1 MREELIVFVKEALAR
16 GLGRDAVRAALRDAG
31 WRDEE
36 VEKTL
41 RAFADV
47 PFPVPVPRPRPYLSA
62 RETFFY
68 LLQFAA
74 LYTSAFHLGRL
85 AFLLIDRAFPDAI
98 DQPWGIV
105 TRSDDAIRWSIASLL
120 VAFPIFLA
128 ISRSL
133 ARAAARDPERRG
145 SKIRKW
151 LTYLTLFVAA
161 SVLTGDVIT
170 LIYNVLGGEITT
182 RFLLKTAVVGAIAG
196 GIFGYYLWDLRG
208 EEQEPA

>member
-16 GLGRDAVRAALRDAG
+16 GVARDEIRAALRGAG

-36 VEKTL
+36 MEKAL
-41 RAFADV
+41 GAFADV
-47 PFPVPVPRPRPYLSA
+47 GFPVPVPRPRPYLSA

-68 LLQFAA
+68 LLQFAT

-85 AFLLIDRAFPDAI
+85 AFVLIERAFPDAI
-98 DQPWGIV
+98 DQPWGMV

-120 VAFPIFLA
+120 VAFPIFLLV
-128 ISRSL
+128 SRAL
-133 ARAAARDPERRG
+133 ARVAAKDPER
-145 SKIRKW
+145 
-151 LTYLTLFVAA
+151 
-161 SVLTGDVIT
+161 LTGDVIT

-182 RFLLKTAVVGAIAG
+182 RFLLKTAVVAAIAG

-208 EEQEPA
+208 EEQEAA

>member
-1 MREELIVFVKEALAR
+1 MREELIAFVKDALAR
-16 GLGRDAVRAALRDAG
+16 GLGRVEIRAALREAG

-36 VEKTL
+36 VDKAL
-41 RAFADV
+41 GAFSEV
-47 PFPVPVPRPRPYLSA
+47 VFPIPVPRPQPYLSA

-74 LYTSAFHLGRL
+74 LYTSGFNLGRL
-85 AFLLIDRAFPDAI
+85 AFLLIERAFPDAI
-98 DQPWGIV
+98 DQPWMID
-105 TRSDDAIRWSIASLL
+105 RSGDGIRWSIASLV
-120 VAFPIFLA
+120 VAFPIFLLV
-128 ISRSL
+128 SRSL

-161 SVLTGDVIT
+161 SVLTGDLIT

-182 RFLLKTAVVGAIAG
+182 RFLLKTAVVAAISG

-208 EEQEPA
+208 EEQES